1 MIGLLARASPFLS
14 RELLRL
20 AYIALVRTHLEFA
33 SAIFSSASAFQLK
46 KLDTIQ
52 RIASRVVCA
61 VPRDAHAAPLLQA
74 LQLESLEARRT
85 RHVVSIVQSVLSG
98 DCHPAL
104 KHMFETNSEG
114 RVENGETSRL
124 KVGQRRFSVYARD
137 LVNLH
142 QGRTNTLHPDVP

>member
-20 AYIALVRTHLEFA
+20 AYFALVRTHLEYA
-33 SAIFSSASAFQLK
+33 SAIFSSASACQLK

-61 VPRDAHAAPLLQA
+61 VPRDAHAAPLLKT
-74 LQLESLEARRT
+74 LQLDSLESRRT
-85 RHVVSIVQSVLSG
+85 RHVISIVHSILSG

-104 KHMFETNSEG
+104 KRMFEITSEG
-114 RVENGETSRL
+114 RVKNSEISRL
-124 KVGQRRFSVYARD
+124 RMGQRRISVYARE
-137 LVNLH
+137 LINLH
-142 QGRTNTLHPDVP
+142 RGRTDTL